1 LFAYHLSGNG
11 WRSLLPCFLLTRDTR
26 GLPSVLR
33 VLAPRLARFV
43 AVLLIGGLLGA
54 ALVRVAPGFG
64 TDERMLDT
72 RLSNASIQAIARERD
87 AGSNILF
94 YYAQYLGRLA
104 KGDLGKS
111 VSLGRPVRE
120 LLAERASVSLRS
132 VSAGLLSAWL
142 ASLGLVLLLEWL
154 SFQPL
159 RTAASL
165 SAGALLCVPAALLA
179 IGCFYFSG
187 PPALAIAAILSP
199 RIFRY
204 TQNLV
209 RRAAEAPHVFAAH
222 AYGESRWR
230 ILRLHVLA
238 PVVPELVALGGVS
251 VSIAVGAA
259 IPVEALCDSPGVG
272 QLVWQAAL
280 ARDLPVIVNVTL
292 LITAL
297 TLAANLAA
305 DVARGMREGAS

>member
-1 LFAYHLSGNG
+1 MPTVGAQNRRRLRFMSGQSGDSFPSSLCLTFACLLSGSG
-11 WRSLLPCFLLTRDTR
+11 WRRQPHYFLLTRGIR
-26 GLPSVLR
+26 EFPSVLH
-33 VLAPRLARFV
+33 VLARRLARFV
-43 AVLLIGGLLGA
+43 AVLLIGGMLGA

-87 AGSNILF
+87 AGRNILS
-94 YYAQYLGRLA
+94 YYVQYLGRLA
-104 KGDLGKS
+104 KGDLGES

-120 LLAERASVSLRS
+120 LLAERASVSVRS
-132 VSAGLLSAWL
+132 VGAGLAWAWL

-154 SFQPL
+154 SCRPL
-159 RTAASL
+159 ETAMSL

-204 TQNLV
+204 AQSLV
-209 RRAAEAPHVFAAH
+209 RRAAGAPHVFAAH
-222 AYGESRWR
+222 AYGECRRR
-230 ILRLHVLA
+230 ILWLHVLA
-238 PVVPELVALGGVS
+238 PVVPELAALAGVS
-251 VSIAVGAA
+251 VSMAVGAA

-272 QLVWQAAL
+272 QLVGKRPWHGIC
-280 ARDLPVIVNVTL
+280 P
-292 LITAL
+292 
-297 TLAANLAA
+297 
-305 DVARGMREGAS
+305 

>member
-1 LFAYHLSGNG
+1 
-11 WRSLLPCFLLTRDTR
+11 
-26 GLPSVLR
+26 VLD
-33 VLAPRLARFV
+33 VLARRVARFV

-54 ALVRVAPGFG
+54 ALVRIAPGFG

-72 RLSNASIQAIARERD
+72 RLSNASIQAIARERGAD
-87 AGSNILF
+87 SNILS

-104 KGDLGKS
+104 KGDLGES
-111 VSLGRPVRE
+111 ASLGRPVRE

-132 VSAGLLSAWL
+132 VSAGLVSAWL
-142 ASLGLVLLLEWL
+142 TSLGLVLLLEWV

-159 RTAASL
+159 GTAASL
-165 SAGALLCVPAALLA
+165 SAGVLLCVPAALLA

-204 TQNLV
+204 AQNLV
-209 RRAAEAPHVFAAH
+209 RRAAQAPHVFAAH
-222 AYGESRWR
+222 AYGEGRGH
-230 ILRLHVLA
+230 ILWLHVLA
-238 PVVPELVALGGVS
+238 PVVPELVALAGVS
-251 VSIAVGAA
+251 LSMAVGAA

-305 DVARGMREGAS
+305 DVACGMRETAR

>member
-1 LFAYHLSGNG
+1 
-11 WRSLLPCFLLTRDTR
+11 
-26 GLPSVLR
+26 VLH
-33 VLAPRLARFV
+33 VLARRLARFV
-43 AVLLIGGLLGA
+43 AVLLIAGMLGA

-72 RLSNASIQAIARERD
+72 RLSNASIQAIARERR
-87 AGSNILF
+87 AGSNILC
-94 YYAQYLGRLA
+94 YYVQYLGRLA
-104 KGDLGKS
+104 KGDLGES
-111 VSLGRPVRE
+111 VSLGRPVGE
-120 LLAERASVSLRS
+120 LLAERASISVRS
-132 VSAGLLSAWL
+132 VSAGLLFAWL
-142 ASLGLVLLLEWL
+142 TSLGLVLLLEWV

-159 RTAASL
+159 GTAASL

-187 PPALAIAAILSP
+187 PPALAIAAILAP

-204 TQNLV
+204 GQNLV

-222 AYGESRWR
+222 AYGESRGC
-230 ILRLHVLA
+230 ILRLHVLV
-238 PVVPELVALGGVS
+238 PVVPELVALAGVS
-251 VSIAVGAA
+251 VSMAVGAA

-292 LITAL
+292 LITGL

-305 DVARGMREGAS
+305 DIARGMREAAL

>member
-1 LFAYHLSGNG
+1 
-11 WRSLLPCFLLTRDTR
+11 
-26 GLPSVLR
+26 
-33 VLAPRLARFV
+33 
-43 AVLLIGGLLGA
+43 
-54 ALVRVAPGFG
+54 
-64 TDERMLDT
+64 MLDT
-72 RLSNASIQAIARERD
+72 RLSNASIQAIARERG
-87 AGSNILF
+87 AGSNIIS

-104 KGDLGKS
+104 KGDLGES

-120 LLAERASVSLRS
+120 LLTERASVSLRS
-132 VSAGLLSAWL
+132 VSAGLLFAWL
-142 ASLGLVLLLEWL
+142 ASLGFVLLLEWL

-159 RTAASL
+159 GIPASL
-165 SAGALLCVPAALLA
+165 AAGALLCVPAALLA

-187 PPALAIAAILSP
+187 PPALAITAILSP

-204 TQNLV
+204 AQNLV
-209 RRAAEAPHVFAAH
+209 RRAAQAPHVFAAH
-222 AYGESRWR
+222 AYGEHRWR
-230 ILRLHVLA
+230 ILGLHVLG
-238 PVVPELVALGGVS
+238 PVVPELVALAGVS
-251 VSIAVGAA
+251 VSMAVGAV

-305 DVARGMREGAS
+305 DLARGMREAAS